1 MSMTIIKPGMLSS
14 FQDMGRWGFQH
25 LGVPVG
31 GVMDTFSHRLANL
44 LVGNLTDQATLEM
57 TVTGPVIQFEHTA
70 CIALAGADL
79 SPTIN
84 GKPIPMHRPLIV
96 QPADTLRF
104 GERRHGARTYMALHG
119 GADIE
124 AVLNSY
130 STQLRGQLGG
140 YKGRALKT
148 GDTIA
153 FRQSLR
159 TEQAKQLQDT
169 LDSSRFHLP
178 ALPLLA
184 TDSPVR
190 VLTGPHT
197 PMFTPAS
204 QHAFFNTPFVITA
217 QSERMGYR
225 LKGESLQRC
234 ESTQIVSEATGF
246 GTIQVPPD
254 GHPIVLMADRQTT
267 GGYPKIAH
275 VASIDLPRL
284 AQKMP
289 GDTLFFREITL
300 DEAHA
305 LQARREAGFER
316 LHQDLHAL
324 RSVLHNSTA

>member
-14 FQDMGRWGFQH
+14 FQDLGRWGFQH

-31 GVMDTFSHRLANL
+31 GVMDTFSHRLANM
-44 LVGNLTDQATLEM
+44 LVGNTTDQATLEI
-57 TVTGPVIQFEHTA
+57 TVTGPVIQFESTT
-70 CIALAGADL
+70 CIALTGADL
-79 SPTIN
+79 SPAIN
-84 GKPIPMHRPLIV
+84 GKPVAMHRPLIV
-96 QPADTLRF
+96 QATDTLRF

-119 GADIE
+119 GADIT
-124 AVLNSY
+124 AVLGSY

-140 YKGRALKT
+140 YKGRALKA
-148 GDTIA
+148 GDSIA

-159 TEQAKQLQDT
+159 AQHARQLQDT
-169 LDSSRFHLP
+169 LDSFRFRLP

-184 TDSPVR
+184 AESAVR

-204 QHAFFNTPFVITA
+204 QHAFFNTPYVITA

-225 LKGESLQRC
+225 LKGESLQR
-234 ESTQIVSEATGF
+234 SDSSQIVSEATGF

-254 GHPIVLMADRQTT
+254 GNPIVLMADRQTT

-275 VASIDLPRL
+275 VATIDLPRL

-305 LQARREAGFER
+305 LQERREAGFER
-316 LHQDLHAL
+316 LHQDLTTL
-324 RSVLHNSTA
+324 RSVLQNNSA